1 MFSLILTKAIN
12 LHLSVSSDKLTKNRR
27 AIWNIILFQINEL
40 LEVNGVSYTVW
51 QSIIILISFG
61 MVLLSTF
68 CIHSPQ
74 KLIDWMPLLIKS
86 KLARYTDL
94 SIRLLLGISLILSAE
109 TTTFPAIFLVLG
121 CLSLTAVLII
131 MIASTHKL
139 EALIKYLTVLLPIW
153 AVRLVCLFSVFLFA
167 FMIFNIG

>member
-1 MFSLILTKAIN
+1 LVFAPSSLILTN
-12 LHLSVSSDKLTKNRR
+12 YYLPLSE
-27 AIWNIILFQINEL
+27 A
-40 LEVNGVSYTVW
+40 LEVNGVSYTAW
-51 QSIIILISFG
+51 QLIIILISFG
-61 MVLLSTF
+61 MVLLSAF

-86 KLARYTDL
+86 KLAKYTDL

-109 TTTFPAIFLVLG
+109 IAVFPAFFVVFG
-121 CLSLTAVLII
+121 YLSLTAVLII
-131 MIASTHKL
+131 MVASTNKL

-153 AVRLVCLFSVFLFA
+153 TVKLVCLFSVFLFA